1 MAIRWKQTDYL
12 NLGREVAR
20 FNKKINELNK
30 EEKKLYL
37 PEVQD
42 YKNVRDRI
50 HTRAELNRV
59 ISSLR
64 RFSKEGAEDI
74 YTNNAG
80 EVMTNWEHN
89 ELIRQQR
96 IAERNLRKEAE
107 ELEQP
112 NLSGYSKAQMGSLRY
127 REIVAQIRNLKK
139 LEQKSGGDFKRLK
152 TRISQIGSLDYNM
165 VKATIYR
172 ENFMYAFESSKEM
185 EGYDLL
191 LRRLNRIK
199 NPLNFYNYVRKSDV
213 MSDIFVYYK
222 PGDGLV
228 YGDFSSEQDRF
239 NQGLEELG
247 IVEEEKKNLINRI
260 QKQMNKESFSIQDDV
275 NKRLNKQKYNLLLAQ
290 AKSINS
296 AEDLFQVLDNYKNRG
311 KDFKLK

>member
-37 PEVQD
+37 PEIQN
-42 YKNVRDRI
+42 YKDVKNTI
-50 HTRAELNRV
+50 HTREQLNSV
-59 ISSLR
+59 IRSLR
-64 RFSKEGAEDI
+64 AFSKEGAENVFV
-74 YTNNAG
+74 TEAG
-80 EVMTNWEHN
+80 DTITVWEHN
-89 ELIRQQR
+89 QNLRQIRN
-96 IAERNLRKEAE
+96 AERNLRQEAK
-107 ELEQP
+107 ELEKP
-112 NLSGYSKAQMGSLRY
+112 TSSGYSKAQMGSLLY
-127 REIVAQIRNLKK
+127 REIVAKLRNLRKI
-139 LEQKSGGDFKRLK
+139 EQKSGRDYKRIKQRLNE
-152 TRISQIGSLDYNM
+152 IGALDYNM
-165 VKATIYR
+165 VRATIYR
-172 ENFMYAFESSKEM
+172 ENFEYALSFSEKM

-199 NPLNFYNYVRKSDV
+199 NPINFFNFVRKSDV

-239 NQGLEELG
+239 NKGLEELG

-275 NKRLNKQKYNLLLAQ
+275 NKRINKQKYNLLLAQ

-296 AEDLFQVLDNYKNRG
+296 AEDLFQVLDNIKIAEKILN
-311 KDFKLK
+311 